1 MTTTKAPA
9 LPDVLAHLIAS
20 HTPAKRP
27 LSGGLVLAYTPGSCN
42 QAEPGVFRL
51 TLSRRGVWP
60 SEEEIETVKRD
71 LKVALGK
78 SGRILDGGLFVEPW
92 LKGRPTSRPGQRV
105 FYHVVFWRE
114 MRQAS
119 LL

>member
-1 MTTTKAPA
+1 MTTKAPP
-9 LPDVLAHLIAS
+9 LPDVLAHLVS
-20 HTPAKRP
+20 SQTPAKRP
-27 LSGGLVLAYTPGSCN
+27 LSGCLVLAYTPGSCN
-42 QAEPGVFRL
+42 RAEPGVFRL

-78 SGRILDGGLFVEPW
+78 NGRYPDDALFVEPW
-92 LKGRPTSRPGQRV
+92 LKGRPTGRPKQRI

-114 MRQAS
+114 VRQAS